1 MSKAENVTTGKPKV
15 GGAIF
20 RAAKGTVLPT
30 DAVTELGEGFIG
42 LGYCSEDGL
51 TNATD
56 ISAETIKAW
65 GGDVVLNVQTEK
77 KDSFS
82 FTLIEALNPEVLKTV
97 HGEENVTG
105 DLETGLKVS
114 VNSKETK
121 EYSWAVDMIMR
132 GNVLKRVVIPCANIT
147 SIEEIAYGDDAAVG
161 YGITLSATPDENGNT
176 HYEYFK
182 KSASSAG
189 EGE

>member
-1 MSKAENVTTGKPKV
+1 MNNAANVTTGKPRV

-20 RAAKGTVLPT
+20 RAAKGTALPT
-30 DAVTELGEGFIG
+30 DAVSALGEGFTG

-56 ISAETIKAW
+56 ISSESIKAW

-82 FTLIEALNPEVLKTV
+82 FTLIEALDPEVLKTV
-97 HGEENVTG
+97 HGNDNVTG
-105 DLETGLKVS
+105 DLETGLKVA
-114 VNSKETK
+114 VNSKEAE
-121 EYSWAVDMIMR
+121 EYSWVVDMIMR
-132 GNVLKRVVIPCANIT
+132 GNVLKRVVIPCASIT
-147 SIEEIAYGDDAAVG
+147 AVEEVTYDDEAAVG
-161 YGITLSATPDENGNT
+161 YGITLSTTPDENGNT

-182 KSASSAG
+182 KSAESAA
-189 EGE
+189 EEV

>member
-1 MSKAENVTTGKPKV
+1 MNNAANVTTGKPKV

-30 DAVTELGEGFIG
+30 DAVSALDSKFVG

-56 ISAETIKAW
+56 ISSETIKAW

-97 HGEENVTG
+97 HGGDNVTG
-105 DLETGLKVS
+105 DLETGLKVA
-114 VNSKETK
+114 VNSKEAE
-121 EYSWAVDMIMR
+121 EYSWVADMIMR
-132 GNVLKRVVIPCANIT
+132 GNVLKRVVIPCASIT
-147 SIEEIAYGDDAAVG
+147 AIEEITYDDDAAVG
-161 YGITLSATPDENGNT
+161 YGITLSTTPDENGNT

-182 KSASSAG
+182 KAAETVS
-189 EGE
+189 EEV